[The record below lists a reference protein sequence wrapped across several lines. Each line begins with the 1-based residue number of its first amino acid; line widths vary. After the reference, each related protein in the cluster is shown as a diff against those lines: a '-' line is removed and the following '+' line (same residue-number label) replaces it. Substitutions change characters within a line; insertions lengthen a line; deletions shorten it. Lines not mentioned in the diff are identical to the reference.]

1 MALPKQKRSKT
12 RQKTRQYQFRLKK
25 LNLSICPQC
34 QKPKKPHQAC
44 PFCGTYSGR
53 DVIDLDKKTKS
64 AENKKTKSA
73 SSKKDPS
80 DSKKI
85 KN

>member
-12 RQKTRQYQFRLKK
+12 RQKTRQYQFRIQE

-53 DVIDLDKKTKS
+53 EIIDLNKKENKKKKTNPKTKS
-64 AENKKTKSA
+64 PTPEKDSPSNKK
-73 SSKKDPS
+73 
-80 DSKKI
+80 
-85 KN
+85 

>member
-1 MALPKQKRSKT
+1 MLPKQKRSKT
-12 RQKTRQYQFRLKK
+12 HQKTRQYQFRLKK
-25 LNLSICPQC
+25 LNLSVCPQC

-53 DVIDLDKKTKS
+53 DVIDLDKKIKS
-64 AENKKTKSA
+64 AP
-73 SSKKDPS
+73 SKKDAS
-80 DSKKI
+80 ISKKI